1 MHASI
6 LKVAGTVVGTAAVV
20 ISVSLGATHSSG
32 SAAEPTPAISVAPA
46 DEPSA
51 APVLGQPVTTEAQA
65 VAIAAQDLAMVRR
78 VDSASA
84 VLETLGA
91 LRAAGGVLEE
101 QQQADY
107 SDGASGV
114 CNQAWQHT
122 SRSPSAAHHPSA
134 GSPPDNK
141 PAGSLQ
147 LVVGGTAIQP
157 RIQCRVIGYQALDLL
172 AVIAAAEGD
181 MNPGLLPI

>member
-32 SAAEPTPAISVAPA
+32 SAAEPTPALSVAPA

-114 CNQAWQHT
+114 WEVTMTGQFVGPYDHT
-122 SRSPSAAHHPSA
+122 PTVYDWAIILVGASDGLIKSGSA
-134 GSPPDNK
+134 GPGEPP
-141 PAGSLQ
+141 A
-147 LVVGGTAIQP
+147 QP
-157 RIQCRVIGYQALDLL
+157 R
-172 AVIAAAEGD
+172 
-181 MNPGLLPI
+181 